1 MSFIRETS
9 GGIEIHVRVTP
20 NAKLDAIE
28 GYETRDDGNQYL
40 RIKTRAIADDNKA
53 NIAVCAIIAKALE
66 LAKSNVALVAGNK
79 SRIKTL
85 LVKDKKIDI
94 DQAITKLTGMN
105 NGCDNNRRQS

>member
-9 GGIEIHVRVTP
+9 GGIEIHARVTP
-20 NAKLDAIE
+20 NAKKDAIE
-28 GYETRDDGNQYL
+28 GVETRDDGNQYL

-53 NIAVCAIIAKALE
+53 NIAVCAIVAKALNM
-66 LAKSNVALVAGNK
+66 AKTSITLVSGSK

-94 DQAITKLTGMN
+94 DLAITKLVGIK
-105 NGCDNNRRQS
+105 NGCDDN